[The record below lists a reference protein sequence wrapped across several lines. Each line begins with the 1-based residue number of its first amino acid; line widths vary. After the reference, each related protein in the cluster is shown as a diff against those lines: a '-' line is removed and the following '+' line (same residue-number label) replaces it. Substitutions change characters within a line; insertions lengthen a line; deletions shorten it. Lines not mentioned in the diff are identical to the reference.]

1 MVWTISRGFHRDVP
15 QRGLGPAGRA
25 ALALAGIARAALALA
40 GLIVGAEG
48 HNRGCRLAGLACD
61 RADVAGLGL
70 GALSLGGLAP
80 AGLGFADVA
89 GLALGVAALVVGAE
103 GEGGGFRLPLL
114 LSGWSLRPWAILGVA
129 DSSEGF
135 SCVLTWTASPRVDRT
150 GPFRKWQ

>member
-1 MVWTISRGFHRDVP
+1 MTSTMVWTISRGFHRDVP

-70 GALSLGGLAP
+70 GVLSLGGLGPLDLASLMSLGSPSVSLPSSSVQRGRVGDSACRCFFRGGPCAP
-80 AGLGFADVA
+80 GRSWVSLTAQKAS
-89 GLALGVAALVVGAE
+89 VV
-103 GEGGGFRLPLL
+103 
-114 LSGWSLRPWAILGVA
+114 S
-129 DSSEGF
+129 
-135 SCVLTWTASPRVDRT
+135 
-150 GPFRKWQ
+150 